1 MQAATMTRTTITW
14 NVEAAF
20 VAFALAVLA
29 AWGLAI
35 AGDGRSSGG
44 GAAQQ
49 TESTNPSE
57 VSPSRL
63 PPLDIYQT
71 PFPSY

>member
-1 MQAATMTRTTITW
+1 MQAAVMTRTTITW
-14 NVEAAF
+14 KVEAAF

-29 AWGLAI
+29 AWSLAI
-35 AGDGRSSGG
+35 AGDGRSSDGR
-44 GAAQQ
+44 AAQH
-49 TESTNPSE
+49 TKSTNPSE

-63 PPLDIYQT
+63 PALEIYQT